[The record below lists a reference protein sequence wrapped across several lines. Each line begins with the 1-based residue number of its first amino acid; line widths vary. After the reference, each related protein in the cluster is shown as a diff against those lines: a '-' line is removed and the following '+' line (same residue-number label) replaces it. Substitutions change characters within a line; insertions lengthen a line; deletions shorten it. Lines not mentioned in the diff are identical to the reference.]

1 MSHTGKLL
9 VIVMCYVVLGLVALP
24 QHAFAGRLVLA
35 PSLATELNLILRASD
50 VLHQS
55 LVNQNEEQIEMGLR
69 DVIWQI
75 DRTKSSLHMAKPH
88 ERGHLVRILDAARD
102 HFEVTQ
108 TAFGDDRRA
117 SLAEGY
123 NQLVNL
129 IRIYR
134 LDRSYDIYFC
144 PKDRTTWVQK
154 GSRVQNPFRTDS
166 QRQPC
171 GIRVPK

>member
-1 MSHTGKLL
+1 MPTTGKLL
-9 VIVMCYVVLGLVALP
+9 VLLMSCVVIGLVAMP
-24 QHAFAGRLVLA
+24 RAQAGRLVLA
-35 PSLATELNLILRASD
+35 PSLANELNLILRASD

-88 ERGHLVRILDAARD
+88 ERGHLVRILDAAREQ
-102 HFEVTQ
+102 FEMTQ
-108 TAFGDDRRA
+108 TSFGDDRRS

-154 GSRVQNPFRTDS
+154 GARVQNPFRTDS
-166 QRQPC
+166 SRQPC